1 MLTKQDV
8 KSMSTNQKGLFAEAR
23 AKKVLISQG
32 YTVLK
37 IEEDRACNDF
47 IIEKSGIK
55 SITEI
60 KGAVDYGY
68 TRFFC
73 EVAQKRK
80 EDVLWDTSFWL
91 GQDIDLFIYYSFS
104 EDYIYLYDGKKFKT
118 KTFELMENNKE
129 TKVLFNISA
138 DTGRGF
144 CFDKDDKEMGY
155 LGKIKY
161 VTTTII

>member
-1 MLTKQDV
+1 MLTQQDV
-8 KSMSTNQKGLFAEAR
+8 KKMTTNQKGLFAENR

-32 YTVLK
+32 YNVLK
-37 IEEDRACNDF
+37 IAENKACNDF

-55 SITEI
+55 SIAEI
-60 KGAVDYGY
+60 KGAVDFGY

-73 EVAQKRK
+73 EIAQKRK
-80 EDVLWDTSFWL
+80 EDTEWDPSFWL

-129 TKVLFNISA
+129 NKVLFNISA
-138 DTGRGF
+138 GTGRGF
-144 CFDKDDKEMGY
+144 CFDKDDKDMGY
-155 LGKIKY
+155 LGKIKHH
-161 VTTTII
+161 TSTII